1 MSVSRAMPA
10 KATVTAII
18 AASSPVSLGIGSAIN
33 RSAHQ
38 VRLKLRRAQQSGGE
52 PGGHLEVKP
61 PGSVRLKVV
70 PFAPSGDARGHGH
83 NILPEKCPF
92 ANTAPLTSLGP
103 GWPTS
108 KPAAD
113 ASLSSSFGQVF
124 QAVRVSRAT
133 YGGQIARLPSAP
145 VSGLGAD
152 SKIYTKESAP
162 ARKAPFVLRYAS
174 TDRVVIS
181 QGTVHPCDGKG
192 EFR

>member
-1 MSVSRAMPA
+1 MVGPN
-10 KATVTAII
+10 T
-18 AASSPVSLGIGSAIN
+18 L
-33 RSAHQ
+33 
-38 VRLKLRRAQQSGGE
+38 GGE

-92 ANTAPLTSLGP
+92 ANSAPVTGEP
-103 GWPTS
+103 GDLWGKT
-108 KPAAD
+108 
-113 ASLSSSFGQVF
+113 
-124 QAVRVSRAT
+124 
-133 YGGQIARLPSAP
+133 ARLPPAP
-145 VSGLGAD
+145 VSVLGAD

-162 ARKAPFVLRYAS
+162 TRKAPFVLCYAS